1 MGRDQSADGTER
13 VTFKP
18 PRPPG
23 WPLERVLHLMAGTV
37 VLTSATLAYL
47 FGPLWLIL
55 TGFVGASLLLDASVG
70 WCPASLVL
78 YRLGIR
84 TSAECGLHRASR
96 IP

>member
-13 VTFKP
+13 VTFKR

-47 FGPLWLIL
+47 YSPLWLIL
-55 TGFVGASLLLDASVG
+55 TAFVGASLLLDASVG

-78 YRLGIR
+78 YRLGVR
-84 TSAECGLHRASR
+84 TSAECAIHRDIR
-96 IP
+96 TP

>member
-1 MGRDQSADGTER
+1 MGCDRSAAG
-13 VTFKP
+13 VSFKP

-47 FGPLWLIL
+47 FSPLWLIL

-78 YRLGIR
+78 YRLGVR
-84 TSAECGLHRASR
+84 TSAECGMQRARSA
-96 IP
+96 P

>member
-47 FGPLWLIL
+47 YSPLWLIL
-55 TGFVGASLLLDASVG
+55 TAFVGASLLLDASVG

-78 YRLGIR
+78 YRLGVR
-84 TSAECGLHRASR
+84 TSAECAIHRDIR
-96 IP
+96 TP